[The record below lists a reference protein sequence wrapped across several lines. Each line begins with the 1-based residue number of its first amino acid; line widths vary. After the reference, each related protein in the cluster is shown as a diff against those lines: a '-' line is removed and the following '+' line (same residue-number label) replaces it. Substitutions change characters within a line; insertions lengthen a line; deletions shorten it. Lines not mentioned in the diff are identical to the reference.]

1 MIKILT
7 TLLLLINIA
16 FAKTP
21 LENTIEGKWH
31 SITRSVNNGTQ
42 TVEKEYLNLYNNN
55 KFNLVLLVSLEKG
68 DFFVKDLRIEVSGI
82 WRAKYK
88 SLIYIIEKINVP
100 VAKEVYRINQQSLR
114 NLANNFKRMYET
126 NKIHINK
133 INYLNSDKMTIVN
146 EKGSEVSYSRSKS
159 VPQRPF

>member
-7 TLLLLINIA
+7 TLLLISSLA

-21 LENTIEGKWH
+21 LENTIVGKWH
-31 SITRSVNNGTQ
+31 STTNTVTNGTEV
-42 TVEKEYLNLYNNN
+42 TEKEYLNLNKNS
-55 KFNLVLLVSLEKG
+55 KFNLVLLVSLQKG
-68 DFFVKDLRIEVSGI
+68 DYFVKDLRIEVSGT

-100 VAKEVYRINQQSLR
+100 VAKEVYRINKQSLT
-114 NLANNFKRMYET
+114 NLANNFKRMYEI

-133 INYLNSDKMTIVN
+133 INYLDNVKMTIIN
-146 EKGSEVSYSRSKS
+146 EKGSEVSYGR
-159 VPQRPF
+159 

>member
-7 TLLLLINIA
+7 TLLLLINLA

-21 LENTIEGKWH
+21 LENTIEGNWH
-31 SITRSVNNGTQ
+31 STTRSVTNATQ
-42 TVEKEYLNLYNNN
+42 TIEKEYLKLHKNG
-55 KFNLVLLVSLEKG
+55 KFNLVILVSLQKG
-68 DFFVKDLRIEVSGI
+68 DYFVKDLRIEISGT

-126 NKIHINK
+126 TKIHINK

-146 EKGSEVSYSRSKS
+146 EKGREVDYVR
-159 VPQRPF
+159 